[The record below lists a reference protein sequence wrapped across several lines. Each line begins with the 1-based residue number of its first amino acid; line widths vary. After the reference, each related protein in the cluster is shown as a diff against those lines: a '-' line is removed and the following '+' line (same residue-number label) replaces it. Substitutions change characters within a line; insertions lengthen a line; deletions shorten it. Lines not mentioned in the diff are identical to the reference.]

1 MSMSTAKQTFP
12 DFSVVRSTDVAVHS
26 PEPGLLRRVGAYN
39 DKLFLVEHQMQKGWV
54 GTRHQHPH
62 EQIVFVVT
70 GQLSITIGNEN
81 FVVGAGDS
89 FVVRGGIEHQATAL
103 EDSVVVDVFT
113 PCRHDY
119 L

>member
-1 MSMSTAKQTFP
+1 MSIAEQTFP
-12 DFSVVRSTDVAVHS
+12 DFSVVRSRDAAVHS

-39 DKLFLVEHQMQKGWV
+39 GKLFLAEHQMQKGWA

-62 EQIVFVVT
+62 DQIVYVVI
-70 GQLSITIGNEN
+70 GQLSITIGNET
-81 FVVGAGDS
+81 FTVGAGDS
-89 FVVRGGIEHQATAL
+89 FVVRGGIEHQAAAL

-113 PCRHDY
+113 PCRYEY

>member
-62 EQIVFVVT
+62 EQIVFVVI
-70 GQLSITIGNEN
+70 GQLSITIGKEN
-81 FVVGAGDS
+81 CVVGAGDS

-113 PCRHDY
+113 PCRYDY